1 MRKPVSECFAVAKK
15 DLKAGETLDAIGEFC
30 YRGSIERAEVA
41 RGEKLVPLGLVRGMV
56 MKREAPRDTA
66 ITWDMVDVR
75 DESVLL
81 QLRRTQDSTHW
92 Q

>member
-1 MRKPVSECFAVAKK
+1 M
-15 DLKAGETLDAIGEFC
+15 AGETLDAIGEFC

-41 RGEKLVPLGLVRGMV
+41 RGEKLVPLGLVRGMAMRRDV
-56 MKREAPRDTA
+56 KRETP
-66 ITWDMVDVR
+66 ITWDLVDVR

-81 QLRRTQDSTHW
+81 QLRRAQDSTHW